1 MRGMSWILDKWRR
14 RRPPPGIGLPERL
27 YAHFP
32 GAVMLLDAHGVIL
45 EANPSLARLTG
56 HAAATLVGRRVTS
69 LDEQP
74 LRGPLSRALAH
85 CVQQRQPW
93 RGLLH
98 CRHADGQRLYLD
110 TLIQPLV
117 EGAHDTL
124 RLLCIQHDVGALL
137 EPAIADRERLGR
149 LEAVVSGLPGVV
161 FQLHQAPRGALSF
174 GYLSDGLTA
183 LCGLAPEA
191 VMAAPARLLD
201 RLVDDDRQA
210 LTTALAQSSVSLEP
224 LQLAFRIETPE
235 GMRWLEA
242 TAGVQRDSDGGT
254 FWDGWLQDVTRRKE
268 AERRTQHLIS
278 TDMLTG
284 LLNRRAFLANGEAVL
299 AHAARNRRRVP
310 VAMIDLD
317 HFKALND
324 AHGHAAGDIALQRFA
339 TTCRDS
345 LRPYDLIGRLGGEE
359 FAVMLVDSEPE
370 EAWSVLERLR
380 QAVADSELVLGGE
393 RLHFTVSLGLAFLEP
408 GGDLGEALARADR
421 ALYRAKRA
429 GRNRI
434 VGPETV
440 T

>member
-1 MRGMSWILDKWRR
+1 MSRILDKWRR
-14 RRPPPGIGLPERL
+14 RRSPPATSLPERL

-45 EANPSLARLTG
+45 EVNPSVVPVTG
-56 HAAATLVGRRVTS
+56 HAAASLVGRRVTL

-74 LRGPLSRALAH
+74 LRGPLSRALAD

-98 CRHADGQRLYLD
+98 CRHADGRRLHLD
-110 TLIQPLV
+110 TLIQPLA
-117 EGAHDTL
+117 EGSHDTS
-124 RLLCIQHDVGALL
+124 RLLLIQHDVGTHL
-137 EPAIADRERLGR
+137 EPAIADRARLDR
-149 LEAVVSGLPGVV
+149 LEAVVTGLPGVV

-174 GYLSDGLTA
+174 GYLSEGLTA
-183 LCGLAPEA
+183 LCGLAPDA
-191 VMAAPARLLD
+191 VKASPERLLD
-201 RLVDDDRQA
+201 RLVGDDRQA
-210 LTTALAQSSVSLEP
+210 LTNALAQSSVSLEAF
-224 LQLAFRIETPE
+224 QLAVRIETPA
-235 GMRWLEA
+235 GVRWVEA
-242 TAGVQRDSDGGT
+242 TAGVRRDAEGGT
-254 FWDGWLQDVTRRKE
+254 LWDGWMQDVTRRKE
-268 AERRTQHLIS
+268 AERRTQQLIS

-284 LLNRRAFLANGEAVL
+284 MLNRRAFFANGEAVL
-299 AHAARNRRRVP
+299 AHAARQGRRVP

-324 AHGHAAGDIALQRFA
+324 THGHAAGDIALQRFA

-359 FAVMLVDSEPE
+359 FAVMLVDSDPE

-380 QAVADSELVLGGE
+380 QAVADNELVLGGE
-393 RLHFTVSLGLAFLEP
+393 TLHFTVSMGMAFLDP
-408 GGDLGEALARADR
+408 GGDLGEALSRADH

-434 VGPETV
+434 VFPEQV